1 MRIEFDPKKNAT
13 NRRKHGVYLALA
25 EALDW
30 DHLLV
35 RLDSRHEY
43 GEDRYIGIGPIESR
57 LYVVVFTERDEAI
70 RVISLRK
77 ATRQEVALYEEANQT
92 D

>member
-1 MRIEFDPKKNAT
+1 MRIEFDPKKNET

-30 DHLLV
+30 DRLLV
-35 RLDSRHEY
+35 RFDSRHEY
-43 GEDRYIGIGPIESR
+43 GEDRYIGIGPIGSR
-57 LYVVVFTERDEAI
+57 LYVIIFTERGETI

-77 ATRQEVALYEEANQT
+77 ATRHEAALYEEANQT
-92 D
+92 N